1 MTATAGN
8 TGYEAVIGLEVHCE
22 LRTATKLF
30 CGCKN
35 EFGGEPNTFV
45 CPVCLGLPGS
55 LPVLNSRAVE
65 FAMRIG
71 TALNSD
77 VRSSRFDRKNYFYPD
92 MPKDYQISQYA
103 EPINV
108 GGHLDLPD
116 GTRVGIVRAHLEEDT
131 GKTTHIGGGGRIHDA
146 DYSLVDYNRAGVP
159 LVEIVSEPD
168 IRSAE
173 QARLYASELRGIL
186 VATGASDGRMEE
198 GSMRID
204 ANVSVRP
211 VGTSELGTR
220 CEVKNLNS
228 LRSLGRAID
237 HEIERQTGIVSGGG
251 SVVQQTRHWDEQ
263 KGLTVALRSKEEAFD
278 YRYFSE
284 PDLVPVEPDPSWLYE
299 VANSIGP
306 MPAERRAAVKEALG
320 GEATPAQSDQILTV
334 VDLDL
339 DPLVLSAVAAG
350 IDPGLAL
357 RRTANEAAAEAELA
371 RSMDHGSYAAML
383 RMEQQGELTATQSK
397 VVLAEML
404 ESGGDPSAIASA
416 KGFEALEAGS
426 LDELVAQVVGAHP
439 EEWDRYRAGDEKVS
453 GFFIREVM
461 RASDGKASGKEV
473 KSELDR
479 LRSQP
484 R

>member
-1 MTATAGN
+1 VTGN
-8 TGYEAVIGLEVHCE
+8 VESGEFEAVIGLEVHCE

-35 EFGGEPNTFV
+35 EFGGEPNTYV

-55 LPVLNSRAVE
+55 LPVLNSRAVD

-71 TALNSD
+71 TALRSEI
-77 VRSSRFDRKNYFYPD
+77 RSSRFDRKNYFYPD
-92 MPKDYQISQYA
+92 MPKDFQISQYA

-108 GGHLDLPD
+108 GGYLDLPE

-131 GKTTHIGGGGRIHDA
+131 GKTTHMGGGGRIHDA
-146 DYSLVDYNRAGVP
+146 DYSLIDYNRAGVP

-173 QARLYASELRGIL
+173 QARLYAAELRGIL

-204 ANVSVRP
+204 ANISVRRA
-211 VGTSELGTR
+211 GTSELGTR

-237 HEIERQTGIVSGGG
+237 HEIERQIEIVSAGG

-263 KGLTVALRSKEEAFD
+263 KGSTVALRSKEEAFD

-284 PDLVPVEPDPSWLYE
+284 PDLVPVDPDPSWLQE
-299 VANSIGP
+299 VASSIGP
-306 MPAERRAAVKEALG
+306 MPAERRASVDEALG
-320 GEATPAQSDQILTV
+320 APATPAQADQILTV

-339 DPLVLSAVAAG
+339 DPLVLSAVADG
-350 IDPGLAL
+350 IDAGLAL
-357 RRTANEAAAEAELA
+357 RRTANEAAAEPDAA
-371 RSMDHGSYAAML
+371 RSMDLGSYTALL
-383 RMEQQGELTATQSK
+383 RMEQQGALTATQSK
-397 VVLAEML
+397 VVLTEML
-404 ESGGDPSAIASA
+404 ESGGDPAAIASA
-416 KGFEALEAGS
+416 KGFEALAAGS
-426 LDELVAQVVGAHP
+426 LGELVAQVVGAHP
-439 EEWDRYRAGDEKVS
+439 DEWDRYCAGDEKLS
-453 GFFIREVM
+453 GFFIREAM
-461 RASDGKASGKEV
+461 QASSGKASGKEV

>member
-1 MTATAGN
+1 
-8 TGYEAVIGLEVHCE
+8 
-22 LRTATKLF
+22 
-30 CGCKN
+30 
-35 EFGGEPNTFV
+35 
-45 CPVCLGLPGS
+45 
-55 LPVLNSRAVE
+55 
-65 FAMRIG
+65 
-71 TALNSD
+71 
-77 VRSSRFDRKNYFYPD
+77 
-92 MPKDYQISQYA
+92 
-103 EPINV
+103 
-108 GGHLDLPD
+108 
-116 GTRVGIVRAHLEEDT
+116 
-131 GKTTHIGGGGRIHDA
+131 
-146 DYSLVDYNRAGVP
+146 
-159 LVEIVSEPD
+159 VEIVSEPD

-204 ANVSVRP
+204 ANVSVRRM
-211 VGTSELGTR
+211 GTSELGTR

-237 HEIERQTGIVSGGG
+237 HEIERQTAIVSAGG

-284 PDLVPVEPDPSWLYE
+284 PDLVPLDPDPSWLQE
-299 VANSIGP
+299 VASSIGP
-306 MPAERRAAVKEALG
+306 MPAERRAAVKDALG

-357 RRTANEAAAEAELA
+357 RRTANEAAAEADLA
-371 RSMDHGSYAAML
+371 RTMDRGSYTAML

-404 ESGGDPSAIASA
+404 ESGGDPVAIASA
-416 KGFEALEAGS
+416 KGFEALAAGS
-426 LDELVAQVVGAHP
+426 LGGLVAEVVGAHP

-461 RASDGKASGKEV
+461 QASDGKASGKEV

-484 R
+484 L